1 MAAVIVLYEL
11 MAALLLVNLTL
22 RVRVDNATHYDS
34 CPPTPHP
41 PTKKRKEKR
50 GEKKATTWHKSK
62 GPGLHKGPQKP

>member
-34 CPPTPHP
+34 CPLHP
-41 PTKKRKEKR
+41 PKKKEKKK
-50 GEKKATTWHKSK
+50 GKKKKATTWHKSK
-62 GPGLHKGPQKP
+62 GPGLHMGPQKP